1 MNSLYR
7 GISLAAV
14 FWTTVSMSAYT
25 PRETGSR
32 TTASGAR
39 AKEGYTCAANFV
51 PMGSVIIYE
60 GHKYVVQDRMNPK
73 YNRHVDIF
81 MESHKKALQF
91 GRKNAKV
98 QVITPDDKQVK
109 LPKENKHKHKENRSK
124 QIETKTESKKQIP
137 TEETKPTPKQH
148 IPTEETKAAPKQQI
162 PTEETKTAPNQQIPT
177 EETKIQNKSDNSS
190 RSHSPAAA
198 PVFKPQVRP

>member
-25 PRETGSR
+25 PHETGSR

-109 LPKENKHKHKENRSK
+109 LPKENISK
-124 QIETKTESKKQIP
+124 QIETKTESKKHIP

-148 IPTEETKAAPKQQI
+148 IPTEETKTAPKQQI
-162 PTEETKTAPNQQIPT
+162 PTEETKTAPNQPIPT

>member
-25 PRETGSR
+25 PHETGSR

-124 QIETKTESKKQIP
+124 QIETKTEPNQQIP
-137 TEETKPTPKQH
+137 TKETKT
-148 IPTEETKAAPKQQI
+148 APKQQI
-162 PTEETKTAPNQQIPT
+162 PTEETKTAPNQQIPN

-190 RSHSPAAA
+190 SSHSPAAA

>member
-25 PRETGSR
+25 PHETGSR

-51 PMGSVIIYE
+51 PMGSVIFYE

-91 GRKNAKV
+91 GRKEAKV
-98 QVITPDDKQVK
+98 QVITSDDRNVK
-109 LPKENKHKHKENRSK
+109 LPKENKKTDKENRKTIKENKKTSKESK
-124 QIETKTESKKQIP
+124 QNSQKEVKNVQPRQTEAGETKSKS
-137 TEETKPTPKQH
+137 
-148 IPTEETKAAPKQQI
+148 
-162 PTEETKTAPNQQIPT
+162 NV
-177 EETKIQNKSDNSS
+177 KSPHSQ
-190 RSHSPAAA
+190 SPAPAT
-198 PVFKPQVRP
+198 VLKPQARP

>member
-7 GISLAAV
+7 GISLAAI

-25 PRETGSR
+25 PHETGSR

-73 YNRHVDIF
+73 NNRHVDIF

-137 TEETKPTPKQH
+137 TEETK
-148 IPTEETKAAPKQQI
+148 
-162 PTEETKTAPNQQIPT
+162 
-177 EETKIQNKSDNSS
+177 IQNKSDNSS

>member
-7 GISLAAV
+7 GISLAAI

-25 PRETGSR
+25 PHETGSR

-124 QIETKTESKKQIP
+124 QIETKTEPNQQIP
-137 TEETKPTPKQH
+137 TKETKT
-148 IPTEETKAAPKQQI
+148 APKQQI
-162 PTEETKTAPNQQIPT
+162 PTEETKTVPNQQIPN

>member
-7 GISLAAV
+7 AISLAAV

-25 PRETGSR
+25 PHETGSR
-32 TTASGAR
+32 TTASGAK

-51 PMGSVIIYE
+51 PIGSVIIYE

-109 LPKENKHKHKENRSK
+109 LPKEYKDKHKENKSK
-124 QIETKTESKKQIP
+124 HKITKTEV
-137 TEETKPTPKQH
+137 
-148 IPTEETKAAPKQQI
+148 KQQI
-162 PTEETKTAPNQQIPT
+162 PTEKTKTEAKQSIPT
-177 EETKIQNKSDNSS
+177 KETKIQSKADNSS
-190 RSHSPAAA
+190 HSHGPAAA
-198 PVFKPQVRP
+198 TVLKPQLRP

>member
-25 PRETGSR
+25 PHETGSR

-51 PMGSVIIYE
+51 PMGSVIIYD
-60 GHKYVVQDRMNPK
+60 GHKYVVQDRMSPK
-73 YNRHVDIF
+73 HNRHVDIF

-124 QIETKTESKKQIP
+124 QIETKTESNQQIP

-148 IPTEETKAAPKQQI
+148 IPTEETK
-162 PTEETKTAPNQQIPT
+162 TATNQQIPT
-177 EETKIQNKSDNSS
+177 EEIKIQNKSDNSS

-198 PVFKPQVRP
+198 SVFKPQVRP

>member
-7 GISLAAV
+7 GISLAAI

-25 PRETGSR
+25 PHETGSR

-124 QIETKTESKKQIP
+124 QIETKTEPNQQI
-137 TEETKPTPKQH
+137 TTKETKT
-148 IPTEETKAAPKQQI
+148 APKQQI

>member
-25 PRETGSR
+25 PHETGSR

-124 QIETKTESKKQIP
+124 QIETKTESNQQIP

-148 IPTEETKAAPKQQI
+148 IPTEETKAAP
-162 PTEETKTAPNQQIPT
+162 NQQIPT

-190 RSHSPAAA
+190 HSHSPAAA

>member
-25 PRETGSR
+25 PHETGSR

-124 QIETKTESKKQIP
+124 QIETKTESKQQIP
-137 TEETKPTPKQH
+137 TEETKA
-148 IPTEETKAAPKQQI
+148 EPKQQI

>member
-7 GISLAAV
+7 GISLAAI

-25 PRETGSR
+25 PHETGSR

-148 IPTEETKAAPKQQI
+148 IPTEETK
-162 PTEETKTAPNQQIPT
+162 TAPNQQIPT

-190 RSHSPAAA
+190 RSHIPAAA

>member
-25 PRETGSR
+25 PHETGSR

-124 QIETKTESKKQIP
+124 QVETKMEPNQQIPTKETKT
-137 TEETKPTPKQH
+137 
-148 IPTEETKAAPKQQI
+148 APKQQI

>member
-25 PRETGSR
+25 PHETGSR

-109 LPKENKHKHKENRSK
+109 LPKENKHKENRSK
-124 QIETKTESKKQIP
+124 QIETKTESKK
-137 TEETKPTPKQH
+137 H
-148 IPTEETKAAPKQQI
+148 IPTEETKQHI

>member
-7 GISLAAV
+7 AISLAAI

-25 PRETGSR
+25 PHETGSR

-124 QIETKTESKKQIP
+124 QIETKTEPNQQIP
-137 TEETKPTPKQH
+137 TKETKT
-148 IPTEETKAAPKQQI
+148 APKQQI
-162 PTEETKTAPNQQIPT
+162 PTEETKTAPNQQIPN

-190 RSHSPAAA
+190 SSHSPAAA

>member
-7 GISLAAV
+7 GISLAAI

-25 PRETGSR
+25 PHETGSR

-109 LPKENKHKHKENRSK
+109 FPKENKHKHKENRSK
-124 QIETKTESKKQIP
+124 QVETKTEPNQQIP
-137 TEETKPTPKQH
+137 TKETKT
-148 IPTEETKAAPKQQI
+148 APKQQI

>member
-25 PRETGSR
+25 PHETGSR

-148 IPTEETKAAPKQQI
+148 IPTEETK
-162 PTEETKTAPNQQIPT
+162 TAPNQQIPT

>member
-25 PRETGSR
+25 PHETGSR
-32 TTASGAR
+32 TTTSGAR

-109 LPKENKHKHKENRSK
+109 LPKENKHKENRSK
-124 QIETKTESKKQIP
+124 QIETKTESKKHIP

-148 IPTEETKAAPKQQI
+148 IPTEETK
-162 PTEETKTAPNQQIPT
+162 TAPSQQIPT

>member
-7 GISLAAV
+7 GISLAAI

-25 PRETGSR
+25 PHETGSR

-124 QIETKTESKKQIP
+124 QIETKTEPNQQIP
-137 TEETKPTPKQH
+137 TKETKT
-148 IPTEETKAAPKQQI
+148 APKQQI
-162 PTEETKTAPNQQIPT
+162 PTEETKTAPNQQIPND
-177 EETKIQNKSDNSS
+177 ETKIQNKSDNSS
-190 RSHSPAAA
+190 SSHSPAAA

>member
-7 GISLAAV
+7 GISLAAI

-25 PRETGSR
+25 PHETGSR

-124 QIETKTESKKQIP
+124 QIETKTEPNQQIP
-137 TEETKPTPKQH
+137 TKETKT
-148 IPTEETKAAPKQQI
+148 APKQQI
-162 PTEETKTAPNQQIPT
+162 PTEETKTAPNQPIPT

>member
-25 PRETGSR
+25 PHETGSR

-51 PMGSVIIYE
+51 PLGSIIIYE

-109 LPKENKHKHKENRSK
+109 LPKENRSK
-124 QIETKTESKKQIP
+124 QIETKTDS
-137 TEETKPTPKQH
+137 
-148 IPTEETKAAPKQQI
+148 KQQI
-162 PTEETKTAPNQQIPT
+162 PTEETKTATNQQIPT
-177 EETKIQNKSDNSS
+177 EEIKIQNKSDNSS

-198 PVFKPQVRP
+198 SVFKPQVRP

>member
-25 PRETGSR
+25 PHETGSR

-109 LPKENKHKHKENRSK
+109 LPKENKHKENRSK
-124 QIETKTESKKQIP
+124 QI
-137 TEETKPTPKQH
+137 
-148 IPTEETKAAPKQQI
+148 I
-162 PTEETKTAPNQQIPT
+162 PTEETKTAPSQQIPT
-177 EETKIQNKSDNSS
+177 EEIKIHNKADNSS